1 MSDFNEQKPCTRIIF
16 STLQSSMGTRENKFQ
31 SSEKLYNHR
40 YNFIVSFIST
50 VLSSVT
56 HDPAFPIIFRH
67 LVLLEIIYCGRYV
80 NQSQRS
86 LQWMWMTSVQ
96 NLCPLV
102 SRNCSGFVLTTTHKT
117 ETQEQTWAM
126 GWHANYISNI
136 ANHFIPVPTSLSSLT
151 WKSGFENMAE
161 NLSSPKGLLTSEVWR
176 KITE

>member
-1 MSDFNEQKPCTRIIF
+1 MSDFNEQKPCTRIIL

-67 LVLLEIIYCGRYV
+67 LVLLEIIYCRRYV

-96 NLCPLV
+96 NLFPLV
-102 SRNCSGFVLTTTHKT
+102 SRNCSGFVLTATFKT

-126 GWHANYISNI
+126 GWHAMYIRILQISSSQ
-136 ANHFIPVPTSLSSLT
+136 SLPRSPHWPGSLGLRT
-151 WKSGFENMAE
+151 WLKTCHRPKDCWLLKSEG
-161 NLSSPKGLLTSEVWR
+161 K
-176 KITE
+176 